1 MKTPP
6 YRIETQRLH
15 IRCYSPAD
23 APLLQRA
30 VTESVAHL
38 LPFMPWAAAEPE
50 PLEAKVE
57 RLRYFRAGFDQ
68 DRDFVYGIFDPQETR
83 LLGGTGLHTRL
94 AGNALEI
101 GYWIHADFTRQG
113 FATEAAAVLTKV
125 AFEICQVERME
136 IHCAVEN
143 IASAGV
149 PRKLGYV
156 HEGNRR
162 RLAFANGQPAD
173 SMIWTMF
180 REEYLASPCAPAQF
194 RAFDAAG
201 RPIQNGE

>member
-6 YRIETQRLH
+6 YCIETERLH
-15 IRCYSPAD
+15 IRCYNPAD
-23 APLLQRA
+23 APLLQRS
-30 VTESVAHL
+30 VSESVAHL

-68 DRDFVYGIFDPQETR
+68 NRDFVYGIFNPQEDR
-83 LLGGTGLHTRL
+83 LLGGSGLHTRL
-94 AGNALEI
+94 QGNALEI

-113 FATEAAAVLTKV
+113 FASETAAALTKV

-156 HEGNRR
+156 YEGNRR
-162 RLAFANGQPAD
+162 RLAFANGHPSD

-180 REEYLASPCAPAQF
+180 REEYLVSPCASIQF
-194 RAFDAAG
+194 NAFDAAG
-201 RPIQNGE
+201 RQIKL

>member
-1 MKTPP
+1 MKTAPP
-6 YRIETQRLH
+6 YRIETARLVL
-15 IRCYSPAD
+15 RCFQPAD
-23 APLLQRA
+23 APLLQRS
-30 VTESVAHL
+30 VNESLAHL
-38 LPFMPWAAAEPE
+38 LTFMPWAATEPE

-68 DRDFVYGIFDPQETR
+68 NRDFTYGIFDPQETR
-83 LLGGTGLHTRL
+83 LLGGSGLHTRL

-101 GYWIHADFTRQG
+101 GYWIHKDFTRQG
-113 FATEAAAVLTKV
+113 LAAETAAALTKV

-149 PRKLGYV
+149 PHKLGYV

-162 RLAFANGQPAD
+162 RLAFAHGQPAD
-173 SMIWTMF
+173 AMIWTMF
-180 REEYLASPCAPAQF
+180 REEYLASPCAAAKF

-201 RPIQNGE
+201 RAIN